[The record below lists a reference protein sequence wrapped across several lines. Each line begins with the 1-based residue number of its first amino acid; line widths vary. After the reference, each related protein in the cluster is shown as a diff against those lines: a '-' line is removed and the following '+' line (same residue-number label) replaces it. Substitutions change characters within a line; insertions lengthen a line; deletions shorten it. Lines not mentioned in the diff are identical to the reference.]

1 MELNNYIEHT
11 LLNPNITKTDIKRLC
26 AEAVENNFNAVC
38 VPPFFVKTASHYLKD
53 TSIKLITV
61 VGYPMGYHAVPVKVE
76 EAKRA
81 IDEGADEIEVVV
93 NIAAIKDSNWSHVRN
108 DIDSVTTTARLK
120 GKKIKIILEV
130 SLLEQAEIEQICAIC
145 SEFQVDAIKTSTGTQ
160 GRGTTLEDIIF
171 LKGVVQSMDIVAAGG
186 IHSNQFAVDLI
197 NAGVDRLGTSS
208 GIKLI
213 NSI

>member
-11 LLNPNITKTDIKRLC
+11 LLNSNATMTDIKRLC
-26 AEAVENNFNAVC
+26 AEAVDNGFNAVC
-38 VPPFFVKTASHYLKD
+38 IPPFFVKAASQYLKD
-53 TSIKLITV
+53 TSIKLTTV

-81 IDEGADEIEVVV
+81 IDEGADEIEVVI
-93 NIAAIKDSNWSHVRN
+93 NTAAVKDSNWSHVRN

-130 SLLEQAEIEQICAIC
+130 SLLERAEIEQICTIC
-145 SEFQVDAIKTSTGTQ
+145 SEFQVDAIKTSTGMQ
-160 GRGTTLEDIIF
+160 GKGTTLDDIAF
-171 LKGVVQSMDIVAAGG
+171 LKQVVQSMDIVAAGG
-186 IHSNQFAVDLI
+186 IHSNEFAMDLI
-197 NAGVDRLGTSS
+197 NAGAHRLGTSS
-208 GIKLI
+208 GLKLV